1 VKDPRI
7 QVNIRPVQMKG
18 FVDPH
23 SRRHEQTEKG
33 CIGTGT
39 ESLRRGELLGSAEE
53 PFDLL
58 VAIDVRRLASVA
70 MREKADGWNLSAR
83 LAGTVPEGEAS
94 DHAQSPSPG
103 RRLSLCGLGGPAK
116 REFPGDVGGALDLEE
131 RYKVP

>member
-1 VKDPRI
+1 
-7 QVNIRPVQMKG
+7 MKG

-70 MREKADGWNLSAR
+70 MREKADGWNLGTR

-94 DHAQSPSPG
+94 DHTQSPSPSRG
-103 RRLSLCGLGGPAK
+103 LSVCRLCGPAK
-116 REFPGDVGGALDLEE
+116 REFRSDVESTLGLGKRD
-131 RYKVP
+131 KIP

>member
-39 ESLRRGELLGSAEE
+39 EPLMRGELLGSAEE

-70 MREKADGWNLSAR
+70 MREKADRWNLRTR
-83 LAGTVPEGEAS
+83 LAGTVPEGEAP
-94 DHAQSPSPG
+94 DHTQSPSPG
-103 RRLSLCGLGGPAK
+103 RGLSVYRLGGPAK
-116 REFPGDVGGALDLEE
+116 RQFPGDVGGAFDLEE
-131 RYKVP
+131 RNKVP